1 MDSLDTATLYVERDP
16 RSGRTN
22 ARGIINML
30 RNAITASAALALTA
44 APIAAQAAPA
54 ARSAAPVAESEEL
67 VGTTMWIVAAIALGL
82 IVWGVIELTS
92 DDEPESP

>member
-1 MDSLDTATLYVERDP
+1 
-16 RSGRTN
+16 
-22 ARGIINML
+22 ML

-54 ARSAAPVAESEEL
+54 ARSAAPAAESEEL

>member
-1 MDSLDTATLYVERDP
+1 
-16 RSGRTN
+16 
-22 ARGIINML
+22 ML
-30 RNAITASAALALTA
+30 RNAITASAALALTT

>member
-1 MDSLDTATLYVERDP
+1 
-16 RSGRTN
+16 
-22 ARGIINML
+22 ML
-30 RNAITASAALALTA
+30 RNAITASAALALTV

-54 ARSAAPVAESEEL
+54 ARTAAPVAESEEL

>member
-1 MDSLDTATLYVERDP
+1 
-16 RSGRTN
+16 
-22 ARGIINML
+22 ML
-30 RNAITASAALALTA
+30 KTAITASAALALTV

-54 ARSAAPVAESEEL
+54 ARTAAPVAESEEL

>member
-1 MDSLDTATLYVERDP
+1 
-16 RSGRTN
+16 
-22 ARGIINML
+22 ML
-30 RNAITASAALALTA
+30 KTAITASAALALTV

-54 ARSAAPVAESEEL
+54 ARTAAPVAESEEL

-82 IVWGVIELTS
+82 IIWGVIELTS

>member
-1 MDSLDTATLYVERDP
+1 M
-16 RSGRTN
+16 
-22 ARGIINML
+22 NML
-30 RNAITASAALALTA
+30 KTAITASAALALTL

-54 ARSAAPVAESEEL
+54 ARTAAPVAESEEL

-82 IVWGVIELTS
+82 VIWGVIELTS